1 MGPILEAFDRTCRDR
16 RGEPA
21 VWSRGEGLELSF
33 GDLARREAAWAPA
46 LSAVEGPVVGLA
58 VGNSAAFVELFFALR
73 RRGVAPALIDGA
85 RTAAEKAEICRRLGV
100 PLLLHRDPEGPGE
113 SLGEGIRA
121 TRLAGVEATTPPPG
135 TALVKLTSGSTG
147 EPVGACLTEEA
158 LAAGIEQIARGMDLG
173 AGQRVLVAI
182 PLSHSY
188 GFDNGVLSLAA
199 VGTPLVLEPS
209 FYPAALLRAL
219 AEGEVAFLPAV
230 PPMIRALAESEWP
243 ADLPLARVIC
253 AGGPLAPPFARR
265 FRERSGLAVHQ
276 FYGST
281 ETGGI
286 SFETH
291 PREAGAA
298 GTVGRPLPGVEIS
311 LGADGRVEVDSA
323 ANFFAR
329 LGDGVRQRR
338 PVVLSDHGEWTP
350 EGRLRLIGR
359 AADLLKV
366 GGRRVSAA
374 AVEAALRCLEG
385 VEDVAVVGVED
396 PLRGDR
402 VVAFVVGRPCRL
414 EPGCLPPGLVPRDLR
429 RVEALPYTER
439 GKLDRARLRRLA
451 ARRP

>member
-21 VWSRGEGLELSF
+21 LWSRGEGLALTF
-33 GDLARREAAWAPA
+33 GELARREAAWASA
-46 LSAVEGPVVGLA
+46 LAAVEGPVVGLA
-58 VGNSAAFVELFFALR
+58 AGNSAAFVELFFALR

-85 RTAAEKAEICRRLGV
+85 RTAAEKAEVCRRLGV
-100 PLLLHRDPEGPGE
+100 SVLLHRDPEGPGE
-113 SLGEGIRA
+113 DLGGGIRA
-121 TRLAGVEATTPPPG
+121 TRPPGVAAAAPPPG

-158 LAAGIEQIARGMDLG
+158 LAAGIGQIARGMELG

-209 FYPAALLRAL
+209 FYPASLLRAL
-219 AEGEVAFLPAV
+219 AEGEVAFFPAV

-243 ADLPLARVIC
+243 RDLPLARVIC
-253 AGGPLAPPFARR
+253 AGGPLAAPVARR
-265 FRERSGLAVHQ
+265 FRERSGLSVHQ

-286 SFETH
+286 SFETD
-291 PREAGAA
+291 PEEAGAA
-298 GTVGRPLPGVEIS
+298 GTVGRPLPGVEVT
-311 LGADGRVEVDSA
+311 LGADGAVEVDSA

-329 LGDGVRQRR
+329 LGDGVRQRL
-338 PVVLSDHGEWTP
+338 PVALSDHGEWTP

-374 AVEAALRCLEG
+374 AVEAALRRLEG
-385 VEDVAVVGVED
+385 VEDAAVVGVED

-402 VVAFVVGRPCRL
+402 VVAFVVGRPCHL
-414 EPGCLPPGLVPRDLR
+414 APGCLPPGLAPRDLR